1 MTRAGRLRSF
11 AHRREIGPKVVA
23 LSDWHEVL
31 KDVADNAEWRG
42 REAENVA
49 HAQLRRRFFSS

>member
-1 MTRAGRLRSF
+1 MTGGGRLRSF

-31 KDVADNAEWRG
+31 KDVAEWRG